1 MGCASIAR
9 RLMIPAIKEL
19 QEQYDLVAVSSRTE
33 TKAKGF
39 AELFGCEAIIGYDT
53 LISREDIDAVYVPL
67 PTGLHIEWITK
78 ALQQGK
84 HVYAEKS
91 FAMNEQD
98 AFNMV
103 EIAKTNSCSLMEGY
117 MFQYHQQH
125 ERVKELLKKGMI
137 GESRMIRASF
147 GFPPFSDAANFRY
160 DNTIGGGALK
170 DAAGYVWRCVNF
182 LYGNIFRIKA
192 SNVYYNQEGTSIYGS
207 AYLTSEN
214 NLCAE
219 IAFGFD
225 NFYQCNYEIWGSKGK
240 ISCLRAFT
248 PKPDDS
254 THIIL
259 EKQDYKEDIIVP
271 PDNHFKKAMI
281 EFYQICQD
289 VKKRD
294 KHYNDILFQAAGL
307 DMIEKLSK
315 EDMI

>member
-1 MGCASIAR
+1 MGCANIAR
-9 RLMIPAIKEL
+9 SLMIPAIKEL
-19 QEQYDLVAVSSRTE
+19 QEKYDLVAVASRTE
-33 TKAKGF
+33 IKAKEF

-67 PTGLHIEWITK
+67 PTGIHLEWITK

-91 FAMNEQD
+91 LAMNGKD
-98 AFNMV
+98 ASHLV
-103 EIAKTNSCSLMEGY
+103 GLAKTYCCSLMEGY
-117 MFQYHQQH
+117 MFQYHKQH
-125 ERVKELLKKGMI
+125 ERVKQLLNEGVI
-137 GESRMIRASF
+137 GYPRMIRASF
-147 GFPPFSDAANFRY
+147 GFPPFSDPTNFRY
-160 DNTIGGGALK
+160 DNTVGGGALK

-182 LYGNIFRIKA
+182 LYGNIFEIKA
-192 SNVYYNQEGTSIYGS
+192 SNIYYNHEGTSIYGS
-207 AYLTSEN
+207 AYLTSKN

-240 ISCLRAFT
+240 ITCQKAFT
-248 PKPDDS
+248 PKPNES

-259 EKQDYKEDIIVP
+259 EKQDYKEDMIVP

-281 EFYQICQD
+281 EFCQTCHNA
-289 VKKRD
+289 KKRE

-307 DMIEKLSK
+307 DLIERLSK
-315 EDMI
+315 ED